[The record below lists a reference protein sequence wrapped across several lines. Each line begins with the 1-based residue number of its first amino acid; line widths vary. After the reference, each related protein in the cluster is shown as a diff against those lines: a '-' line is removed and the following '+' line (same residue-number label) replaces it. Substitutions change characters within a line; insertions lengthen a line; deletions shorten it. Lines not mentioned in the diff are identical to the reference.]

1 MIKNYI
7 IEIENKKYLNILY
20 ILKNIKE
27 IETKEE
33 YIRYEKTLR
42 NNLKKHI
49 EVLEIN
55 KNSSLYEEIN
65 KNFLEEFISIL
76 RKTNKRIYY
85 FVELNKENISN
96 IFCIIRNNS
105 FKKF

>member
-85 FVELNKENISN
+85 FW
-96 IFCIIRNNS
+96 
-105 FKKF
+105 

>member
-85 FVELNKENISN
+85 F
-96 IFCIIRNNS
+96 
-105 FKKF
+105 